1 MYNFIQQ
8 IALIS
13 ATLFVFISA
22 GCKSSEPKPV
32 TDQRP
37 IAVVDPAKAGT
48 ISGTITF
55 DGPPVKPVMIDMSQD
70 PACPQGLQPS
80 DGRNSGGLPN
90 VFVYIKEGLG
100 NARFALPGT
109 PQVLNQIGC
118 RYVPHMMGVMVGQTL
133 EIRNDDRAQHNVH
146 PMPRANSEWNESQMP
161 RGKPIIRVFQQ
172 PEMMMPIQCNQHPW
186 MKTYLNVMDHPYF
199 AVTSEDGRYEIR
211 NLPPGEYTLAAMTEK
226 RTEQTVKIKVGAQ
239 GSAKADF
246 TFAAGTSPR

>member
-8 IALIS
+8 IAFIS
-13 ATLFVFISA
+13 ATLIVFISA

-37 IAVVDPAKAGT
+37 ITVVDPATAGT

-55 DGPPVKPVMIDMSQD
+55 DGAPVKPVMIDMSQD

-80 DGRNSGGLPN
+80 DGRNSGGLSN

-109 PQVLNQIGC
+109 PQVRNQIGC
-118 RYVPHMMGVMVGQTL
+118 
-133 EIRNDDRAQHNVH
+133 
-146 PMPRANSEWNESQMP
+146 
-161 RGKPIIRVFQQ
+161 
-172 PEMMMPIQCNQHPW
+172 
-186 MKTYLNVMDHPYF
+186 
-199 AVTSEDGRYEIR
+199 RYEIR
-211 NLPPGEYTLAAMTEK
+211 NLPPGEYTMAAMTEN

-246 TFAAGTSPR
+246 TFAAGTS